1 MTKLIV
7 EDKAIAFIKAEL
19 EKEKSPAVRLSVT
32 GGGCCQQLGIATV
45 EKEIARDVKHIE
57 KGVTFHVEK
66 YLNDNAS
73 SIEINLDEERKML
86 MVNMNYN
93 ID

>member
-7 EDKAIAFIKAEL
+7 DDKAIEFIRAEL
-19 EKEKSPAVRLSVT
+19 EKEQSPAVRLSIT

-45 EKEIARDVKHIE
+45 EKEIARDVKYIE

-66 YLNDNAS
+66 YLDSNAS
-73 SIEINLDEERKML
+73 SIEITLDEERQML
-86 MVNMNYN
+86 LVNMNYN

>member
-1 MTKLIV
+1 MTELIID
-7 EDKAIAFIKAEL
+7 DKAIEFIKAEL
-19 EKEKSPAVRLSVT
+19 EKENSPAVRLSVT

-66 YLNDNAS
+66 YLNDNTS
-73 SIEINLDEERKML
+73 SIDITFDDERKML
-86 MVNMNYN
+86 IANMNYR
-93 ID
+93 IE

>member
-1 MTKLIV
+1 MTKLTV
-7 EDKAIAFIKAEL
+7 DDKAIEFIKAEL
-19 EKEKSPAVRLSVT
+19 EKEQSPAVRLSVT
-32 GGGCCQQLGIATV
+32 GGGCCQHLGITTV

-66 YLNDNAS
+66 YLDDNAS
-73 SIEINLDEERKML
+73 SIEIHLDDERKML
-86 MVNMNYN
+86 MVNMNYK